1 MSENIPGSSR
11 ALEIQVPCVVFLVT
25 TPALVA
31 IRLWSRV
38 RSKSGLGWDDWT
50 ILASS
55 IFAVIV
61 MAFMLGACAY
71 GFGQHIANL
80 TAPNKLMTLKMSI
93 LLLYLRIFIQR
104 WFRITCYAL
113 LVIIAFYMVAAF
125 FASIFQCTPVA
136 RAWNKT
142 IPGSCI
148 NITTNWYANAGFS
161 IATDIIILT
170 LPMYPLYKSKIVLK
184 RKIALMGVFALGAL
198 AVFARTLT
206 YTTIDDIASSVWT
219 MMEENV
225 AITCACLPMMWM
237 PLARLFPS
245 FFSVDH
251 STDSYGS
258 SATRNSGRRF
268 TSQPR
273 SDWNPV
279 HTQPRSDWNPVHTQ
293 PRSDWNPVHTQPD
306 TKPSISMS
314 QISNS
319 QTRPLEDITSQ
330 IHPSSQGGEAQYQ
343 NATGITKIT
352 EYHVSYSKR
361 KIAVEANRS
370 LGMNGQNN
378 SWAPRHTKTD
388 TFILL

>member
-25 TPALVA
+25 SPALVA

-38 RSKSGLGWDDWT
+38 KSKSGLGWDDWT

-80 TAPNKLMTLKMSI
+80 TAPNKLMTLKLFFVSQAFYKLTMNMTKMSI

-104 WFRITCYAL
+104 WFRITCYVL

-184 RKIALMGVFALGAL
+184 RKIALMGVFALGAFV
-198 AVFARTLT
+198 AVTSILRMRTLDFSSTSPDTT
-206 YTTIDDIASSVWT
+206 YDIASSVWT

-245 FFSVDH
+245 FSPWITAPTAMEARPPGIQD
-251 STDSYGS
+251 
-258 SATRNSGRRF
+258 
-268 TSQPR
+268 
-273 SDWNPV
+273 
-279 HTQPRSDWNPVHTQ
+279 

-370 LGMNGQNN
+370 LGMNGQDN